1 MTSNILSIQTVS
13 DSSSGGLI
21 VFSKIKA
28 SILKAKIDLSKFRQ
42 VKKKHRKFLSEKL
55 SKTNINICLKALCIF
70 SLVIVILSKYFL
82 TFIGQ
87 KS

>member
-1 MTSNILSIQTVS
+1 MINNILSILTVLN
-13 DSSSGGLI
+13 SSSGGLI

-42 VKKKHRKFLSEKL
+42 VKKKHRKFPSKKLSE
-55 SKTNINICLKALCIF
+55 NIINFCLKALYIF
-70 SLVIVILSKYFL
+70 SLVITILSKYFL

-87 KS
+87 KF